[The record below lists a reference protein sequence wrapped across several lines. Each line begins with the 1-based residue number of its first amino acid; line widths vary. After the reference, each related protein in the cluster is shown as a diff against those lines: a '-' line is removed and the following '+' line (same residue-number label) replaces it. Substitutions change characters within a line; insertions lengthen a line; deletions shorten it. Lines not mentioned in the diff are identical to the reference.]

1 MVYIYTGIRIEF
13 HQNPLPSGKILTSKA
28 SFTDLK
34 LYIITI
40 YYQKNGYIRVV
51 VGWMS
56 GLVGGLQNH
65 IPRFESGTDLYAICI
80 SFKN

>member
-1 MVYIYTGIRIEF
+1 MNYLRYDIDLIHSYF
-13 HQNPLPSGKILTSKA
+13 F
-28 SFTDLK
+28 FTK
-34 LYIITI
+34 ITI
-40 YYQKNGYIRVV
+40 KTNLEKIDPKIMMDEYVIKKNGYIRVM

-65 IPRFESGTDLYAICI
+65 IPRLESGTDLYAICI

>member
-1 MVYIYTGIRIEF
+1 MVKEVVW
-13 HQNPLPSGKILTSKA
+13 SK
-28 SFTDLK
+28 TK
-34 LYIITI
+34 LYIRDT
-40 YYQKNGYIRVV
+40 

-65 IPRFESGTDLYAICI
+65 IPLFESGTDLYAICI

>member
-1 MVYIYTGIRIEF
+1 MDYYLYI
-13 HQNPLPSGKILTSKA
+13 KIIPYIC
-28 SFTDLK
+28 DVK

-40 YYQKNGYIRVV
+40 YYQEKNGYIRAM

-65 IPRFESGTDLYAICI
+65 IPRFESGTDLIFAIL
-80 SFKN
+80 FWGDNQ